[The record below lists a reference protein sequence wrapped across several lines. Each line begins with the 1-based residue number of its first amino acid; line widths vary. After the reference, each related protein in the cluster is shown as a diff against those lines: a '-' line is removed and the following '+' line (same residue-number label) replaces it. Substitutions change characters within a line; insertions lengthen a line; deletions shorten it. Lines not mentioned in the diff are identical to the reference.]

1 MKTYIVSARASGRLL
16 TGTAT
21 GNGIGAG
28 FPLVSV
34 YRTSTVI
41 GLSGVQSQAIGA
53 QSQYAGYGAD
63 SIPRQRELRRFDMVD
78 DITKNV
84 LIAGARNYGADAP
97 VREELVT
104 LAREQLHGHC
114 FDETSPKSVR
124 AKIRYL
130 GALFPTQKLY
140 ELATTIHSILHNDDV
155 TEGDIRL
162 ILDGRK
168 LSNPTE
174 KTREVPLAGIQL
186 AGLMLADGRSLTET
200 ANGSGLS
207 VDTVRTIDNFLGI
220 SDRYKERLLDAAYDA
235 IREGWTV
242 RKFADTLGISRSH
255 AHRVM
260 VKAKEVLHEL
270 GEYTNE

>member
-1 MKTYIVSARASGRLL
+1 MKTYIVSACGSGRLL
-16 TGTAT
+16 TGTDT

-41 GLSGVQSQAIGA
+41 GASGVQSQATGA

-63 SIPRQRELRRFDMVD
+63 SRPRQELRRFDMVD
-78 DITKNV
+78 DVTKNV

-114 FDETSPKSVR
+114 FDESSPKSVR

-168 LSNPTE
+168 LSDPTE
-174 KTREVPLAGIQL
+174 KTREVPLSGIQL

-207 VDTVRTIDNFLGI
+207 VDTVRTIDKFLGI

-242 RKFADTLGISRSH
+242 RKFADTLGISRGH

-260 VKAKEVLHEL
+260 VQAKEVLAEL

>member
-1 MKTYIVSARASGRLL
+1 MKTYIVSARSSGPLL
-16 TGTAT
+16 TGTDT
-21 GNGIGAG
+21 GNGRGAG

-34 YRTSTVI
+34 YRTSTVN
-41 GLSGVQSQAIGA
+41 GFSGVQSEATGA
-53 QSQYAGYGAD
+53 QSQYAGYGTD
-63 SIPRQRELRRFDMVD
+63 SRPRQELRRFDMD
-78 DITKNV
+78 DVTKNV
-84 LIAGARNYGADAP
+84 LVAGARNYGADAP
-97 VREELVT
+97 VRGELVT

-130 GALFPTQKLY
+130 GALFPSMKLY

-162 ILDGRK
+162 ILEGRK
-168 LSNPTE
+168 LSDPTE

-207 VDTVRTIDNFLGI
+207 VDTVRTIDKFLGI

-235 IREGWTV
+235 IREGWAV
-242 RKFADTLGISRSH
+242 RKFADTLNISRGH

-260 VKAKEVLHEL
+260 VQAREVLHEL